1 MQIGAGGLQPYVVHD
16 IVKEVAAALKPK
28 AGVQETLVQAQG
40 RDANMLKE
48 ELNRAVEH
56 LNKMANALNHPIQVV
71 IKEPPPRLRVILKDK
86 RTGQEKEINLE
97 ELPQLADQIAIA
109 RGMNVDRYA
118 E

>member
-1 MQIGAGGLQPYVVHD
+1 MKIGAGGMQPYVVHD
-16 IVKEVAAALKPK
+16 ILKEIASSMKPK

-56 LNKMANALNHPIQVV
+56 LNKMANALNYPIQVV
-71 IKEPPPRLRVILKDK
+71 IKEPPPRLKVIIKDK
-86 RTGQEKEINLE
+86 KTGKEKEISLDE
-97 ELPQLADQIAIA
+97 IPLLIDQMETA
-109 RGMNVDRYA
+109 RGMNVDRYS